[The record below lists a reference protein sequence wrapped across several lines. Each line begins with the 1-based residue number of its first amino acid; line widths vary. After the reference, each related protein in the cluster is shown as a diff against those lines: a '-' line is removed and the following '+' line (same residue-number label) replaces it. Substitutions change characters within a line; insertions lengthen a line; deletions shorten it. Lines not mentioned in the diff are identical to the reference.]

1 MTPKNM
7 ALDLFIAKAHPPNG
21 EYPLGNLG
29 PSIHLFFFI
38 FHNIDLLT
46 DIIIS
51 ASKSVGS

>member
-1 MTPKNM
+1 M

-21 EYPLGNLG
+21 VYPLGNLG

-46 DIIIS
+46 DIDIP
-51 ASKSVGS
+51 ASKSVGSYMY